1 MAAALLFNSQPAPAQ
16 TQAFLDRFSSPFHS
30 FGFLNLG
37 EVPFLNSFAL
47 LSRTFGPHLV
57 AGLSLWNLRQA
68 NLLQLSLKKDNT
80 SKPNI
85 FLKGWGSVSG

>member
-30 FGFLNLG
+30 FGFFELG
-37 EVPFLNSFAL
+37 GS
-47 LSRTFGPHLV
+47 SFGPHLV

-68 NLLQLSLKKDNT
+68 NLLQLSLEKDNT

-85 FLKGWGSVSG
+85 FLKGWGSVAG